1 MTYTPRF
8 LLFSSNFTARD
19 CVLFEGQ
26 PQILISVCATSVR
39 FEVIDDL
46 YQQNQFLR
54 REHYTLMTSSS
65 SFLMSKIDTR
75 VCSKQ
80 HQNSYQNTFWERSSG
95 KKIGRLALTMVMDY
109 TTKHIINCSLFK
121 LRAKRHFLKIC
132 VCQHSFPLSS
142 IALWPL
148 LNNKRKVPSLDQ
160 NYTQLKLITCKT
172 QSWS

>member
-8 LLFSSNFTARD
+8 LLFSSNVTARD

-54 REHYTLMTSSS
+54 RELYTLMTSSS

-80 HQNSYQNTFWERSSG
+80 IRTAIRTTSKKDQVG
-95 KKIGRLALTMVMDY
+95 KKLGD
-109 TTKHIINCSLFK
+109 
-121 LRAKRHFLKIC
+121 
-132 VCQHSFPLSS
+132 
-142 IALWPL
+142 
-148 LNNKRKVPSLDQ
+148 
-160 NYTQLKLITCKT
+160 
-172 QSWS
+172 